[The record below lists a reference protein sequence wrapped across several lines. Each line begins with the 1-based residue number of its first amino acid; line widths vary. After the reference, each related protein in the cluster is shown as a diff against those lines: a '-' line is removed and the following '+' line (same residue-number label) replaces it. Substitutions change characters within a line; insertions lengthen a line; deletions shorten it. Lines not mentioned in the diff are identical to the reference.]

1 MCTSYSCIKQ
11 LDGTDGGHQ
20 DPWSPTNNQFQDES
34 ALASDEGGFQHIGA
48 KVDISRD
55 LEAQWRD
62 ILDHPRGW
70 SVLRPLIEEIFTLG
84 T

>member
-1 MCTSYSCIKQ
+1 MCTSYSCKNSWTELMAVIKTRD
-11 LDGTDGGHQ
+11 LPLT
-20 DPWSPTNNQFQDES
+20 TNFQDES

-48 KVDISRD
+48 KGDISRD